1 MWVRRS
7 SDEVFWLKIWQ
18 GKKPVRRS
26 KFADSEIINILH
38 QQEAGERTADIC
50 RRYGIS
56 PATFFNWKA
65 KFGGLDAHG
74 VQRLKKLEE
83 ENRNLKKLL
92 ADAILENVRL
102 REVSGKL
109 R

>member
-1 MWVRRS
+1 M
-7 SDEVFWLKIWQ
+7 
-18 GKKPVRRS
+18 RRS
-26 KFADSEIINILH
+26 KFAESEIINILH

-65 KFGGLDAHG
+65 KFGGLDARG
-74 VQRLKKLEE
+74 IQRLRKLEE

-92 ADAILENVRL
+92 AEAILENVRL
-102 REVSGKL
+102 REGAAKP

>member
-1 MWVRRS
+1 
-7 SDEVFWLKIWQ
+7 
-18 GKKPVRRS
+18 VRRS
-26 KFADSEIINILH
+26 KFAENEIINILH
-38 QQEAGERTADIC
+38 QQETGEKTADIC

-65 KFGGLDAHG
+65 KFAGLDAHG
-74 VQRLKKLEE
+74 IQRLKKLEE

-92 ADAILENVRL
+92 AEAILENVRL
-102 REVSGKL
+102 RDGAGKS